1 MDVIIIL
8 FLSITVIY
16 FLRRYLLYRNFV
28 RHLADS
34 LKKRQSYL
42 FEGESEPRKSKYMR
56 RLTKRINKLIL
67 ENTQLNQA
75 RTSHTEQ
82 LEATLEN
89 MREGVI
95 ILDGNN
101 RILMANNALRSSF
114 SRWIGSQEIV
124 GQRLEVLFSNSS
136 LLAIIDQIKAGKA
149 SEPAEIEFI
158 LSNEKRWVR
167 VSGSK
172 AKSDSP
178 NAEDLTLLI
187 FYEITR
193 RKELDTIRR
202 EFVANVSH
210 ELRTPVTIIKGYAD
224 TLIQDYESL
233 SRENMQK
240 FLGKLQKNADRMHD
254 LLMDLLS
261 LAKIES
267 TDVGFP
273 KEPVDLNALA
283 QQVLANF
290 SDRLL
295 EHQMEVD
302 LQLSPSAVDIEADR
316 SKLEQVLENLLNN
329 ATLYTPT
336 GSTLAI
342 GTRNEGEEARV
353 WVQDN
358 GTGIPEADLPRIFE
372 RFYRVEKGRSRDQGG
387 TGLGLSI
394 VKRIVSLHHGSVH
407 AENVKGGGLRI
418 EISLPTGN
426 A

>member
-8 FLSITVIY
+8 LLAIFLIY
-16 FLRRYLLYRNFV
+16 FLRRYLLYRNYV
-28 RHLADS
+28 KHLADS
-34 LKKRQSYL
+34 LKVRQSYL
-42 FEGESEPRKSKYMR
+42 FEGESEPRKSKHMR

-89 MREGVI
+89 MLEGVI

-101 RILMANNALRSSF
+101 RILMANKALRNSF
-114 SRWIGSQEIV
+114 RRWIGSQEIV

-136 LLAIIDQIKAGKA
+136 LLAIIDQIKSGEA

-167 VSGSK
+167 VSGAK

-178 NAEDLTLLI
+178 NAEDLKLLI

-193 RKELDTIRR
+193 RKELETIRR

-224 TLIQDYESL
+224 TLNQDFETL
-233 SRENMQK
+233 SRQNMEK

-267 TDVGFP
+267 TDAGFP
-273 KEPVDLNALA
+273 TESLDLNSLI
-283 QQVLANF
+283 QQVLADLG
-290 SDRLL
+290 DRLQD
-295 EHQMEVD
+295 HDMKVV
-302 LQLSPSAVDIEADR
+302 LQLADESVEIDADR
-316 SKLEQVLENLLNN
+316 SKLEQVLENLINN
-329 ATLYTPT
+329 ATKYTPS
-336 GSTLAI
+336 GSKLII
-342 GTRNEGEEARV
+342 GTRKEENEAMI

-358 GTGIPEADLPRIFE
+358 GHGIPEADLPRIFE

-394 VKRIVSLHHGSVH
+394 VKRIVSLHRGSIH
-407 AENVKGGGLRI
+407 AENVQGGGLRI
-418 EISLPTGN
+418 EISLPIGEE
-426 A
+426 